1 MRAKYTHR
9 TNPVGFVLCVFRPY
23 GGACGSR
30 TRREKEMITIKGIT
44 FVQHNK
50 LHNVRGRIQYI
61 SSREKQENL
70 YAVYETV
77 PAEYWRDLA
86 KENQADF
93 ARSGTAGTCIE
104 ARELIIA
111 LPKYMTG
118 YDPGELLRYFTE
130 SFKQKYSAEC
140 VAALHHNKRRT
151 NYHIHLIYSERQK
164 LDEPVRKTAT
174 RNMFFDPNGKRVR
187 TKKEATDEHGL
198 LPGYRMVP
206 KGEAYEE
213 HLFEKKNPLF
223 KQKNFTEN
231 AKEFFT
237 ELINEQLPEQL
248 KMRTFP
254 KNGPYLP
261 TKKIGKNNPHAEEI
275 RQTNQ
280 LKDEWNKGINKAR
293 ARGVPRD
300 SLMRVKQELIV
311 KPVGES
317 VQKSGGRRDPVT
329 FRNILTTA
337 VKTLLVM
344 LKELRYEGPDTWA
357 KTWGDALDNFMKFC
371 IQKAIGVDLDKLIG
385 NNDKLRT

>member
-1 MRAKYTHR
+1 
-9 TNPVGFVLCVFRPY
+9 
-23 GGACGSR
+23 
-30 TRREKEMITIKGIT
+30 
-44 FVQHNK
+44 
-50 LHNVRGRIQYI
+50 
-61 SSREKQENL
+61 
-70 YAVYETV
+70 
-77 PAEYWRDLA
+77 
-86 KENQADF
+86 
-93 ARSGTAGTCIE
+93 
-104 ARELIIA
+104 
-111 LPKYMTG
+111 MTG

-140 VAALHHNKRRT
+140 IAALHHNKRRT

-231 AKEFFT
+231 AKEFFA
-237 ELINEQLPEQL
+237 ELMNEQLPEQL

-357 KTWGDALDNFMKFC
+357 KTWGDALDSFMKFC
-371 IQKAIGVDLDKLIG
+371 IQKATGVDLDKLIG

>member
-9 TNPVGFVLCVFRPY
+9 TNPVGFVLCVFRPC
-23 GGACGSR
+23 GEACGSR

-86 KENQADF
+86 KENRADF

-140 VAALHHNKRRT
+140 IAALHHNKRRT

-231 AKEFFT
+231 AKEFFA
-237 ELINEQLPEQL
+237 ELMNEQLPEQL

-344 LKELRYEGPDTWA
+344 LKELRYEGPGTWA
-357 KTWGDALDNFMKFC
+357 KTWGDALDSFMKFC
-371 IQKAIGVDLDKLIG
+371 IQKATGVDLDKLIG